1 MTFSEQLNK
10 YIKQIECSSKDL
22 VISSGLTSS
31 VISRYR
37 RGDRTPSLKSK
48 QLEQLTDVNFRLPP
62 FSSSRCSM
70 TSAATPRLIEP

>member
-48 QLEQLTDVNFRLPP
+48 QLELTYRWFICFLNKRN
-62 FSSSRCSM
+62 
-70 TSAATPRLIEP
+70 EYN